1 MLQQTPGWSSW
12 QSMGHTHP
20 GPASCLNECCLQ
32 RWRFYPGHPRQKVGE
47 RVVGRKGQDQAESG
61 RAGLL
66 PQVTRLVRSS
76 KRLVRSSKR
85 APSSWDKPRH
95 SGPRV
100 LGSSGE
106 RAPALPSDTE
116 HPWLQPLWLRART
129 QSPVLGPSILQS
141 LQEAGDT
148 PGGRGPG
155 ESGCQRPLC
164 CAMKAS
170 LWQSHSP
177 TVGLH
182 ACHLPQLRNS
192 HWLPSPEPALCPGV
206 SVAHG
211 RTSGS
216 QKP

>member
-1 MLQQTPGWSSW
+1 MVKNPPANARKVSSIRGRSPGEGNDNPLQY
-12 QSMGHTHP
+12 
-20 GPASCLNECCLQ
+20 SCLENSMD
-32 RWRFYPGHPRQKVGE
+32 RGAWREPR
-47 RVVGRKGQDQAESG
+47 R
-61 RAGLL
+61 
-66 PQVTRLVRSS
+66 
-76 KRLVRSSKR
+76 
-85 APSSWDKPRH
+85 

-116 HPWLQPLWLRART
+116 HPGLQPLWLGART
-129 QSPVLGPSILQS
+129 QSPVLGPSSLQS

-170 LWQSHSP
+170 LWQSHRP
-177 TVGLH
+177 TVRLH
-182 ACHLPQLRNS
+182 ACHRLQLRNS